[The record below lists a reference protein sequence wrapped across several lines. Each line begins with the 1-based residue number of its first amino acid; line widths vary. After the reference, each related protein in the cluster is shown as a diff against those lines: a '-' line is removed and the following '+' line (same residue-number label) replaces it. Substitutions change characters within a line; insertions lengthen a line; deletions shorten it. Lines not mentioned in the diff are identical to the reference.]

1 MKNIFSLIALMAV
14 LFTSCDKIEEPI
26 LDFQIQYRTDL
37 YGEAPTFGPATTTTK
52 NVFLEDF
59 TGHNCGFCPDA
70 AVIADEL
77 YEQYPDRIA
86 LMAIHA
92 GSLAEPDPDPES
104 QFATDWTTEDG
115 DILWDQL
122 DFQFNPA
129 GRINRIGGPGEYL
142 NPTTWA
148 AKTADEIN
156 QTAVVNLQINANYGA
171 EGNHVNV
178 HVNGQFPESYQN
190 PTLLTVYLT
199 ESELTGYQL
208 WYGNDPEYV
217 ADYEF
222 KHVLRGSVT
231 GPLGLNFTEAATN
244 ANEEVQV
251 DYSYE
256 WNDAWIVE
264 NCSVI
269 AIVTDATNGEVL
281 NVVEAHL

>member
-1 MKNIFSLIALMAV
+1 MKNILSLIALVAI
-14 LFTSCDKIEEPI
+14 LFTSCDKVDQPI
-26 LDFQIQYRTDL
+26 LDFKIQYRVDL
-37 YGEAPTFGPATTTTK
+37 YGDAPTFGAATTTTK

-70 AVIADEL
+70 AVTADEL

-92 GSLAEPDPDPES
+92 GSLAEPDPDSE
-104 QFATDWTTEDG
+104 FTADWTTEDG

-142 NPTTWA
+142 NPSTWT

-156 QTAVVNLQINANYGA
+156 NTAVVNLQINANYGA

-178 HVNGQFPESYQN
+178 HLNGQFAQNVAN
-190 PTLLTVYLT
+190 PTIVTVYIT
-199 ESELTGYQL
+199 ESELFGYQL

-217 ADYEF
+217 SDYHF

-231 GPLGLNFTEAATN
+231 GPLGLNFTEEAAS
-244 ANEEVQV
+244 ANDEVQV

-256 WNDAWIVE
+256 WNNEWVVE

-269 AIVTDATNGEVL
+269 AVVTDATSGEVL